1 MLSQRLIES
10 EDFSLDSQIMH
21 AASSQPEPL
30 GWPGSGFSRQ
40 PGTIAAVRAAVAA
53 VQAQADRQRLTRVWL
68 SQPLECAGLDP
79 SKNYF
84 Y

>member
-40 PGTIAAVRAAVAA
+40 PGTIAAARSGRAAELNLAIA
-53 VQAQADRQRLTRVWL
+53 FPYCTPPILRSGMRFSDL
-68 SQPLECAGLDP
+68 AGR
-79 SKNYF
+79 SIA
-84 Y
+84 